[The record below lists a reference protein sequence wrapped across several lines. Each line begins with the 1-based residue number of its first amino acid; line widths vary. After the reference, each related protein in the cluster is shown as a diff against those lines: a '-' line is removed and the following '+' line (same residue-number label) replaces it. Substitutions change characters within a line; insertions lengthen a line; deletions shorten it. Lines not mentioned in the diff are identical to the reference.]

1 MFPHSLVNPNTRA
14 EIERRL
20 DRVLDAVDNG
30 IGAIEDFVIPTIE
43 SARRAYRTNH
53 VRKAIASTRAAVHR
67 SFRHQHAER
76 ARLLHLWAHLEDA
89 RVAEHATDPHTEPIS
104 PAGRVLRM
112 LAEIERFRDR
122 RAHTSR
128 PRFAA
133 DLERI
138 GAAHLDTLAYS
149 DAYGAELDAA
159 ALALRDELHPVVGC
173 YAANT
178 LHTAYRLGDVNR

>member
-14 EIERRL
+14 EIER
-20 DRVLDAVDNG
+20 
-30 IGAIEDFVIPTIE
+30 
-43 SARRAYRTNH
+43 
-53 VRKAIASTRAAVHR
+53 
-67 SFRHQHAER
+67 
-76 ARLLHLWAHLEDA
+76 
-89 RVAEHATDPHTEPIS
+89 
-104 PAGRVLRM
+104 
-112 LAEIERFRDR
+112 FRDR
-122 RAHTSR
+122 RARTSR

-159 ALALRDELHPVVGC
+159 ALALHPVVGC

-178 LHTAYRLGDVNR
+178 LHTA

>member
-1 MFPHSLVNPNTRA
+1 
-14 EIERRL
+14 
-20 DRVLDAVDNG
+20 
-30 IGAIEDFVIPTIE
+30 
-43 SARRAYRTNH
+43 
-53 VRKAIASTRAAVHR
+53 
-67 SFRHQHAER
+67 QHAER

-89 RVAEHATDPHTEPIS
+89 RVAEHATGPHTEPIS

-149 DAYGAELDAA
+149 DAYVAATGAELEAA
-159 ALALRDELHPVVGC
+159 ALARRDGPPPVVGC
-173 YAANT
+173 YAGNT
-178 LHTAYRLGDVNR
+178 LHAAYRLGDVNR

>member
-1 MFPHSLVNPNTRA
+1 MFPHSLVNADMRA

-20 DRVLDAVDNG
+20 DRVLDYADAALCAV
-30 IGAIEDFVIPTIE
+30 EDIVTPKID
-43 SARRAYRTNH
+43 AVRRAYRTNH

-67 SFRHQHAER
+67 SLRHQHAER
-76 ARLLHLWAHLEDA
+76 ARLLHLWAHLENA
-89 RVAEHATDPHTEPIS
+89 RLAEHATDPHTEPIS

-122 RAHTSR
+122 RARTSR

-149 DAYGAELDAA
+149 AAYGAELDAA

-178 LHTAYRLGDVNR
+178 LHTAYRLGEATR